1 MNVDISIDDKGWTA
15 VSDLKKLARRALK
28 ATLDDDDV
36 SLSLLFTSDAKI
48 LEINRQWR
56 GKTTATNVLSFSVSA
71 ETPVPAGEPK
81 PLGDIVLA
89 FGVVSREA
97 LEQKK
102 PITQHVTHLIVH
114 GALHLLGYDHE
125 DDSEAEAMEGREIA
139 ILAGLGIE
147 NPYTS

>member
-1 MNVDISIDDKGWTA
+1 MNLDISIDDKGWSA
-15 VSDLKKLARRALK
+15 VSDLKKLARKTLK
-28 ATLDDDDV
+28 ATLSDDDV

-48 LEINRQWR
+48 LEINQQWR
-56 GKTTATNVLSFSVSA
+56 GKAAATNVLSFPVSP
-71 ETPVPAGEPK
+71 ETPVPAGEPR

-89 FGVVSREA
+89 FGVVSKEA

-102 PITQHVTHLIVH
+102 SVAHHVTHLIVH
-114 GALHLLGYDHE
+114 GALHLLGYGHE
-125 DDSEAEAMEGREIA
+125 DDGEAEAMESREIA